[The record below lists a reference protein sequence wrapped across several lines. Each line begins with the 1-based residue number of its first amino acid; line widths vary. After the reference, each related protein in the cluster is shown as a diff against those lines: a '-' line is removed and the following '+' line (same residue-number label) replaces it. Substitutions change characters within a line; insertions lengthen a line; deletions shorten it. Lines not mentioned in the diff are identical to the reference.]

1 MIKHLLTLLIT
12 VLTFLVTSA
21 SAQDRDKTVAL
32 LLAAQEAGHTGSLF
46 SATPVVIVPIAVTPA
61 RDPRVL
67 IPEVQSSSIRI
78 KDRFVPVSGT
88 TTSQPPPRSVPR
100 WKVRQALRSLDL
112 ARRYAPVY
120 GTGTGVK

>member
-1 MIKHLLTLLIT
+1 MTRLLTLL
-12 VLTFLVTSA
+12 VLVLSPAF
-21 SAQDRDKTVAL
+21 AQDRDKTIAL
-32 LLAAQEAGHTGSLF
+32 LIPFNRPEPDAALF
-46 SATPVVIVPIAVTPA
+46 PEGGPVVIVPFAIESSK
-61 RDPRVL
+61 DPRDLVPA
-67 IPEVQSSSIRI
+67 ITSPSIRI